1 MVIFHYFRLQDQIP
15 HKKAVWH
22 WPKLGSPA
30 ATMQVLI
37 LYVAIDDLMTG
48 VKLVSGWIDLGENI
62 TGNHVVYQ

>member
-1 MVIFHYFRLQDQIP
+1 
-15 HKKAVWH
+15 
-22 WPKLGSPA
+22 
-30 ATMQVLI
+30 MQVLI